1 MRRAVAAAG
10 ITLLAGALAGC
21 AFLRSNPPAPEEWMF
36 VSFPPSGMTA
46 SARADTLAEA
56 GRVVAMGCASP
67 DSVVFSAEMS
77 CAEIPRDA
85 PRRTRRL
92 LIVTNWSA
100 RGYQPDILRI
110 VMSNAETR
118 ERFARRAVWLAE
130 ERDYVGMLLDF
141 RSLGPRDVAALA
153 TLVTDIRAAARSR
166 SLSPVGIAVPV
177 ADTAAYPGRQLG
189 PLTDFLALQLETEPA
204 SPGPLTPRDIMARHI
219 GARAAEIG
227 AHRVMLLIPADGYAW
242 LAGEGRRRV
251 SFEEAVALARDW
263 RVEFVR
269 DESSSTLRARAPGR
283 GEIWVNDAGLIAGI
297 VRDARRLGIRRFALY
312 GLGGEDPAIWPAIA
326 PRPVTR

>member
-1 MRRAVAAAG
+1 
-10 ITLLAGALAGC
+10 
-21 AFLRSNPPAPEEWMF
+21 MF
-36 VSFPPSGMTA
+36 VSFPPSGVTA
-46 SARADTLAEA
+46 WARVDTLAEA
-56 GRVVAMGCASP
+56 GRVVAMGCASA
-67 DSVVFSAEMS
+67 DSVAFSAEMS

-85 PRRTRRL
+85 LRRTRRL

-110 VMSNAETR
+110 VMSHAETR
-118 ERFARRAVWLAE
+118 ERFTQRAVWLAE

-141 RSLGPRDVAALA
+141 RSLGPRDVPALA
-153 TLVTDIRAAARSR
+153 TLVTEIRAVAHARR
-166 SLSPVGIAVPV
+166 VSPIGIAVPV

-189 PLTDFLALQLETEPA
+189 PLTDFLALRLETELA
-204 SPGPLTPRDIMARHI
+204 SPGPLTPRDVMARHI
-219 GARAAEIG
+219 AARAAEIG

-269 DESSSTLRARAPGR
+269 DESSSTLRATAPRR
-283 GEIWVNDAGLIAGI
+283 GEIWVNDAGLIAEI

-312 GLGGEDPAIWPAIA
+312 GLGGEDPAIWSTIA